1 LTEPP
6 CTKKDFPLWEKL
18 AEESARVLK
27 PSGFLVAYCGHR
39 YIDKVVHI
47 LSKHLNYHWLYCIGL
62 NGNGKNFSQ
71 NNIIEK
77 WQPALVYFKPPF
89 RQDKIL
95 KDFLKDSGNNRN
107 SQNNQM
113 SEKGF
118 SYFVEML
125 SAPADVV
132 LDPMMGT
139 GEVLRVAKRLNRKF
153 IGIDVDSDCVEI
165 VKGRLM

>member
-1 LTEPP
+1 M
-6 CTKKDFPLWEKL
+6 
-18 AEESARVLK
+18 
-27 PSGFLVAYCGHR
+27 
-39 YIDKVVHI
+39 
-47 LSKHLNYHWLYCIGL
+47 
-62 NGNGKNFSQ
+62 
-71 NNIIEK
+71 
-77 WQPALVYFKPPF
+77 VYFKPPF